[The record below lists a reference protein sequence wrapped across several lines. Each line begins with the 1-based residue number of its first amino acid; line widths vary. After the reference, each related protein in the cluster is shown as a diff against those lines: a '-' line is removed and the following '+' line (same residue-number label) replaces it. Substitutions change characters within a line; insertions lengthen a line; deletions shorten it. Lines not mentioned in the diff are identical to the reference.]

1 MKQASLGHPA
11 PLVKVGKSS
20 SKEPSALSQ
29 LLGRPASRV
38 HSSTSH
44 TLPSQTLPH
53 PDQPTKV
60 SPTTSG
66 RSKDSVWITVFFPP
80 PNGEDPVSAS
90 ALAFILSKADPLP
103 RAFDPPLLT
112 FSRSSPHQ
120 LISLLLALLM
130 FSSPLELSYPP
141 IKVFPLQPTLTQFPF
156 PNTVKIYPVRVT
168 SDL

>member
-66 RSKDSVWITVFFPP
+66 RSKDGVWITVFFPP
-80 PNGEDPVSAS
+80 PNGEDPVSACVGLHPFKGRS
-90 ALAFILSKADPLP
+90 PSTCLLPAPSHFLKVFASSVNLPLTCIADVFLPLG
-103 RAFDPPLLT
+103 
-112 FSRSSPHQ
+112 
-120 LISLLLALLM
+120 ALLPTYK
-130 FSSPLELSYPP
+130 SLPP
-141 IKVFPLQPTLTQFPF
+141 SNLL
-156 PNTVKIYPVRVT
+156 
-168 SDL
+168 